1 MAGLSPNLLDG
12 IDPKLFPFDPDQQIA
27 SLTQSNSSLAIMN
40 PDVADSSAASHRDLT
55 IAEHHPASSSMGTEE
70 YEALGKLTYSLH
82 EILMHVLTFCKLM
95 MMTYFRQLF
104 ETLPPTEKTQSGSS
118 S

>member
-40 PDVADSSAASHRDLT
+40 PDVADSNAASHRDLT
-55 IAEHHPASSSMGTEE
+55 IAESSSQFKHGH
-70 YEALGKLTYSLH
+70 GG
-82 EILMHVLTFCKLM
+82 V
-95 MMTYFRQLF
+95 R
-104 ETLPPTEKTQSGSS
+104 GVR
-118 S
+118 